1 MLNDYQYDFLEKIIY
16 IHTGCH
22 KFFLQGFCASLH
34 RFLHRHR
41 YILVL
46 CSFDRRHPR
55 LSVGTIGIDFEPS
68 WLFIWCRKFRILYLN
83 QGFWLIFNNIWLC
96 LGILII
102 LSLWPPLFIFNYFSP
117 LCSEFITG
125 FGLKFYSKL
134 SFQQFFSILSRV

>member
-1 MLNDYQYDFLEKIIY
+1 MIFLKKSYIY
-16 IHTGCH
+16 IQGAT
-22 KFFLQGFCASLH
+22 KILFLQGFCASLH

-68 WLFIWCRKFRILYLN
+68 WLFIWCRKFRILFLN

-96 LGILII
+96 LWILII
-102 LSLWPPLFIFNYFSP
+102 LSLWPPLFIFNCSSP
-117 LCSEFITG
+117 ANSEFKT
-125 FGLKFYSKL
+125 FSGLKFHSKL
-134 SFQQFFSILSRV
+134 DFFYNDSYINRNT